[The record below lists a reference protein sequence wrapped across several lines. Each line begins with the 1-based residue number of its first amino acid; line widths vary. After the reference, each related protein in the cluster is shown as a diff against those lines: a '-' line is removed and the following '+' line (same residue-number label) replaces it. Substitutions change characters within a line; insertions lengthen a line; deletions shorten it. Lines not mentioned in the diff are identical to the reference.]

1 MENPKIERIYSRRN
15 WVSKP
20 RKKLIKIGLI
30 LLTISLTIT
39 FAWQSTEPI
48 VDSKCREIAISIAS
62 KFASQEVKEMAD
74 IYNYDDLSIIE
85 MDDERNVK
93 MIKINVGLVNQI
105 MADVAIGVQEGLDQY
120 EEENFDIRLG
130 SFTGSKL
137 LSGSGPKIKIR
148 IQTDGNVQTELKSE
162 FTSTGI
168 NQTLHRLYIN
178 VICTT
183 IVYTPFS
190 NTKETVES
198 KILLAEAVIVGKIP
212 DTYYDLDG
220 LDQDTA
226 LQVLN

>member
-1 MENPKIERIYSRRN
+1 M
-15 WVSKP
+15 
-20 RKKLIKIGLI
+20 
-30 LLTISLTIT
+30 
-39 FAWQSTEPI
+39 
-48 VDSKCREIAISIAS
+48 
-62 KFASQEVKEMAD
+62 
-74 IYNYDDLSIIE
+74 
-85 MDDERNVK
+85 
-93 MIKINVGLVNQI
+93 
-105 MADVAIGVQEGLDQY
+105 AIGVQEGLDQY